1 MCGIAGIVDLAGRPV
16 SNEEVGL
23 MIDSIRH
30 RGPDDHGVW
39 TNGSVGLANTRLAIL
54 DLSDAGHQ
62 PMLSEDGRYVLVYNG
77 EIYNYRELAA
87 ELQGTGM
94 RFHSRSDTEV
104 VLRAFEA
111 WGPRCVERF
120 NGMFAFVVWDT
131 RERSLFAARDR
142 FGIKP
147 FYYGYEGDRFVFG
160 SEIKAIL
167 AAGHT
172 PRVCPDALNEYFTF
186 QNILSD
192 LTLFDGVRLLE
203 PAHTLTVRN
212 GDVRIDRY
220 WELAFDPDESVSEA
234 DWVERI
240 RDAFGRSVSRHLI
253 SDVPLGGYLSGG
265 MDSAS
270 IVAVATQEIPRMM
283 TFTGG
288 FDLSSV
294 SGLELVFD
302 ERADAEAVAGSFRT
316 EHYEMVMHAGDMAW
330 VLPELVWH
338 LEDLRL
344 GMAYQ
349 NHYIA
354 RLASK
359 FVKVCLAGAGGDE
372 LFAGYP
378 WRYDLVAGAST
389 VEAFDRAYYT
399 YWSRLVPDAEKPSF
413 FTGAIWDDI
422 RGSSTFDVY
431 RAAIAPADELP
442 PVDRALY
449 FEAKTFLHGLLVV
462 EDRLSMAH
470 GLEDRVPFLDNEL
483 VEIARRV
490 PARLK
495 YNEHGGKQILR
506 SAMREFLPAEITAK
520 KKQGFSPPD
529 GSWYRGPTM
538 DYIREILL
546 DSKSLDR
553 GYFEPDFI
561 VRVLEEHLHGRVNH
575 RLLIWSLLCFE
586 WWNRLFIDGEPN
598 ARHSAWHVA
607 TLPHSQRP

>member
-1 MCGIAGIVDLAGRPV
+1 VCGIAGIVDLAGRPV
-16 SNEEVGL
+16 SEEEVGR

-62 PMLSEDGRYVLVYNG
+62 PMLSQDGRYVLVYNG
-77 EIYNYRELAA
+77 EIYNYREIAA
-87 ELQGTGM
+87 ELQSAGM
-94 RFHSRSDTEV
+94 RFRSRSDTEV

-120 NGMFAFVVWDT
+120 NGMFAFVVWDM

-147 FYYGYEGDRFVFG
+147 FYYSQEGDRFVFG

-172 PRVCPDALNEYFTF
+172 PRVCPEALNEYFTF

-212 GDVRIDRY
+212 GDLRIDRY
-220 WELAFDPDESVSEA
+220 WELAFDPDESVSEG

-240 RDAFGRSVSRHLI
+240 RDAFSRSVSRHLV

-378 WRYDLVAGAST
+378 WRYDLVAGTST
-389 VEAFDRAYYT
+389 VAAFDRAYYT
-399 YWSRLVPDAEKPSF
+399 YWSRLVPDAEKPAF
-413 FTGAIWDDI
+413 FSGAVWDDI

-495 YNEHGGKQILR
+495 YNEFGGKQILR

-546 DSKSLDR
+546 DPKSLDR

-607 TLPHSQRP
+607 TLPHPQRQ

>member
-1 MCGIAGIVDLAGRPV
+1 MCGIAGILDLTGRPV
-16 SNEEVGL
+16 SEEDVGR
-23 MIDSIRH
+23 MIASIQH
-30 RGPDDHGVW
+30 RGPDDLGVW
-39 TNGSVGLANTRLAIL
+39 TCGGVGLANARLAIL

-62 PMLSEDGRYVLVYNG
+62 PMVSDDGRYVLVYNG
-77 EIYNYRELAA
+77 ELYNYRELAG
-87 ELQGTGM
+87 ELRAGGT
-94 RFHSRSDTEV
+94 RVRSRSDTEV
-104 VLRAFEA
+104 VLRAFEV
-111 WGPRCVERF
+111 WGRRCVERF
-120 NGMFAFVVWDT
+120 NGMFAFVVWDSQ
-131 RERSLFAARDR
+131 ERCLFAARDR
-142 FGIKP
+142 FGVKP
-147 FYYGYEGDRFVFG
+147 FYYAFDGLRFVFG

-167 AAGHT
+167 AAGHR
-172 PRVCPDALNEYFTF
+172 PCVCPAALNEYFTF
-186 QNILSD
+186 QNVLSD

-203 PAHTLTVRN
+203 PGHTLMVQN
-212 GDVRIDRY
+212 GDLRTSRY
-220 WELAFDPDESVSEA
+220 WELVFDPDESVSEEQ
-234 DWVERI
+234 WIERI
-240 RDAFGRSVSRHLI
+240 RSAFTGSVSRHLV

-378 WRYDLVAGAST
+378 WRYALVSEAST
-389 VEAFDRAYYT
+389 VEAFDRAYYD
-399 YWSRLVPDAEKPSF
+399 YWSRLVPDAEKPAF
-413 FTGAIWDDI
+413 FAGEWWKVIGGA
-422 RGSSTFDVY
+422 STFDVY
-431 RAAIAPADELP
+431 RAAVAPADGFSA
-442 PVDRALY
+442 VDRALY

-490 PARLK
+490 PARFK
-495 YNEHGGKQILR
+495 YNELGGKQILR
-506 SAMREFLPAEITAK
+506 SAMREFLPTEITVK

-538 DYIREILL
+538 DYIRDILL
-546 DSKSLDR
+546 DPKSLDR
-553 GYFEPDFI
+553 GYFEPTFI

-586 WWNRLFIDGEPN
+586 WWNRLFIDGESTV
-598 ARHSAWHVA
+598 RHSVWHAA
-607 TLPHSQRP
+607 TAPRPLL

>member
-1 MCGIAGIVDLAGRPV
+1 
-16 SNEEVGL
+16 
-23 MIDSIRH
+23 
-30 RGPDDHGVW
+30 
-39 TNGSVGLANTRLAIL
+39 
-54 DLSDAGHQ
+54 
-62 PMLSEDGRYVLVYNG
+62 
-77 EIYNYRELAA
+77 
-87 ELQGTGM
+87 
-94 RFHSRSDTEV
+94 
-104 VLRAFEA
+104 
-111 WGPRCVERF
+111 
-120 NGMFAFVVWDT
+120 
-131 RERSLFAARDR
+131 
-142 FGIKP
+142 
-147 FYYGYEGDRFVFG
+147 
-160 SEIKAIL
+160 
-167 AAGHT
+167 
-172 PRVCPDALNEYFTF
+172 
-186 QNILSD
+186 
-192 LTLFDGVRLLE
+192 LFDGVRLLE
-203 PAHTLTVRN
+203 PGHTLMVQN
-212 GDVRIDRY
+212 GDLRTSRY
-220 WELAFDPDESVSEA
+220 WELVFDPDESVSEEQ
-234 DWVERI
+234 WIERI
-240 RDAFGRSVSRHLI
+240 RSAFTGSVSRHLV

-378 WRYDLVAGAST
+378 WRYALVSEAST
-389 VEAFDRAYYT
+389 VEAFDRAYYD
-399 YWSRLVPDAEKPSF
+399 YWSRLVPDAEKPAF
-413 FTGAIWDDI
+413 FAGEWWKVIGGA
-422 RGSSTFDVY
+422 STFDVY
-431 RAAIAPADELP
+431 RAAVAPADGFSA
-442 PVDRALY
+442 VDRALY

-490 PARLK
+490 PARFK
-495 YNEHGGKQILR
+495 YNELGGKQILR
-506 SAMREFLPAEITAK
+506 SAMREFLPTEITVK

-538 DYIREILL
+538 DYIRDILL
-546 DSKSLDR
+546 DPKSLDR
-553 GYFEPDFI
+553 GYFEPTFI

-586 WWNRLFIDGEPN
+586 WWNRLFIDGESTV
-598 ARHSAWHVA
+598 RHSVWHAA
-607 TLPHSQRP
+607 TAPRPLL